1 MEAILQDTY
10 NFFNMLLVNF
20 NIQMFENGRT
30 QNSISYLG
38 EAYSVRGEYF
48 LVNIVVKKNTTE
60 VKVYKMTGA
69 SKVCVHQKNYST
81 INDKQALSKSV
92 SLFNFFNKVLL

>member
-1 MEAILQDTY
+1 MEIVLQDTHK
-10 NFFNMLLVNF
+10 FFNVLLVNF
-20 NIQMFENGRT
+20 NIQMFENGRNP
-30 QNSISYLG
+30 NSIAYLG

-48 LVNIVVKKNTTE
+48 LVSVVIKRNTTE

-81 INDKQALSKSV
+81 VNDKQALSKSV
-92 SLFNFFNKVLL
+92 SLFKFLNKVLL

>member
-1 MEAILQDTY
+1 MDTILQDTY
-10 NFFNMLLVNF
+10 KFFNMLLVNF

-48 LVNIVVKKNTTE
+48 LVSVVVKKNTTE

-81 INDKQALSKSV
+81 VNDKEALSKSV
-92 SLFNFFNKVLL
+92 SLFKFLSKVMF